1 MTQTPPTVADLLA
14 HPVRFGL
21 TLLAG
26 PGAGRPIEKV
36 TAVST
41 LPGVVHAAEG
51 SLVVILEPPGSALTG
66 YEADVAIRHAAD
78 RGLVALV
85 LTGPVRLP
93 VTSQHLA
100 KRAQVPVLGSETAQD
115 GAELL
120 LRIDRYARGG
130 ASDALARAAAAIEA
144 AQNAA
149 DAASD
154 DPVAA
159 VLAAAGD
166 ALGCTVDLLE
176 YAPTAPNSPGAVV
189 IGDQAVAEVVA
200 GTHDEAAHVALPA
213 VAAVVSRVRQNELNR
228 RFAATM
234 TRAELI
240 VQIALAERAQ
250 LPQLSAQAQ
259 RAGLPVQQT
268 HVVAWVRVE
277 AAEGAPAGLFQQR
290 QLLAALELAA
300 LQALDGRP
308 GMWHVASFSG
318 DLIVVFTDPVAGA
331 HLYGRVRQE
340 MQALLATLAERGDA
354 LVTVGMGTPQAG
366 PDGIRQS
373 AAEARVAAD
382 SAAVRG
388 RRGTIADTDASGLRR
403 ILADLYSSPL
413 SRGLLA
419 ELLAPLDALG
429 PERSWIGVVTL
440 SAFLDSQGSPTKTG
454 RALHLH
460 ANAVSYRLRWITEAL
475 DADLDDPD
483 VRFALQMACRVRLLG
498 A

>member
-26 PGAGRPIEKV
+26 PGAGRPVEKV
-36 TAVST
+36 TAVAT
-41 LPGVVHAAEG
+41 LPAVAHAAEG
-51 SLVVILEPPGSALTG
+51 SLVVILEPPGAALTG

-85 LTGPVRLP
+85 LAAPVRLP

-100 KRAQVPVLGSETAQD
+100 KRAQVPVLGSEVAQD

-120 LRIDRYARGG
+120 LRIDRYVRGG

-144 AQNAA
+144 AQGAA
-149 DAASD
+149 DAGSD

-159 VLAAAGD
+159 VLAAAGA
-166 ALGCTVDLLE
+166 ALGCTVELLE
-176 YAPTAPNSPGAVV
+176 SAPADPRAPGAVV
-189 IGDQAVAEVVA
+189 IGEQAVGELVA
-200 GTHDEAAHVALPA
+200 ALPDEASQVALPA
-213 VAAVVSRVRQNELNR
+213 VAAVVSRVRQNELSR

-240 VQIALAERAQ
+240 VQIVLAERAQ

-259 RAGLPVQQT
+259 QAGLPVQQT

-277 AAEGAPAGLFQQR
+277 AARGVQGLFQQR
-290 QLLAALELAA
+290 QLLSALELAA

-331 HLYGRVRQE
+331 HLYSRVRQE
-340 MQALLATLAERGDA
+340 MRELLATLAERGDA
-354 LVTVGMGTPQAG
+354 LVTIGMGTPQAG

-382 SAAVRG
+382 SAAVSG
-388 RRGTIADTDASGLRR
+388 KRGTIADTDASGLRR

-440 SAFLDSQGSPTKTG
+440 SAFLDAQGSPTKTG

-475 DADLDDPD
+475 GADLDDPD